1 MTRPY
6 FTRRKPTDTKSWSDA
21 TDPDGQK
28 RNRNTEQERLQY
40 LEDVRDEL
48 EWVKMGGPHDGPVYV
63 VDVGCGL
70 GWFLSDLPSPWLKT
84 GVEIDESCCESIV
97 QHSAWAR
104 STSMLLPEYHMAIC
118 HHAIEHMEDPVWQ
131 VQDIWRL
138 LVPGGWLLMSTPDFD
153 SWSAR
158 LYGDR
163 YRMLHDPT
171 HISLFTEESMRRLL
185 RDTGFHVQRVEK
197 PFYGTRWEMV
207 MEDMEWNPEAGWSP
221 PAYGNW
227 LSFYCQKPV
236 RADEY
241 RDAARLMME
250 IEASAS

>member
-1 MTRPY
+1 MLADLPDV
-6 FTRRKPTDTKSWSDA
+6 RRKV
-21 TDPDGQK
+21 G
-28 RNRNTEQERLQY
+28 
-40 LEDVRDEL
+40 
-48 EWVKMGGPHDGPVYV
+48 
-63 VDVGCGL
+63 VDVDG
-70 GWFLSDLPSPWLKT
+70 SYP
-84 GVEIDESCCESIV
+84 V
-97 QHSAWAR
+97 AR
-104 STSMLLPEYHMAIC
+104 STSSFAAAAFHIAIC

-131 VQDIWRL
+131 VEDIWRL

-153 SWSAR
+153 SPSAR

-197 PFYGTRWEMV
+197 PFYGTRFETMGNAMLV
-207 MEDMEWNPEAGWSP
+207 GSRRHSGNGWSP

-236 RADEY
+236 RAEEY
-241 RDAARLMME
+241 REAARRMME
-250 IEASAS
+250 IEHEGIMTRKIRGKGGQVREYVGSRGTKAWTEDDGD